1 MVEATTEQVS
11 TNETAAEQQPVTAA
25 PEEESKAVVPAS
37 KTQNR
42 HPRTLR
48 EQFNHGISLKEE
60 GNLAYKAKDYSAAIK
75 CYALV
80 RTFLRPFMPRED
92 GQDQSQFVNMF
103 SQADESDDKLT
114 KAEIKQAI
122 QVQASTFLNLS
133 ICWFLKEQ
141 WQKSIDRATESI
153 QLQKNVK
160 AYYRRAQGYAKIR
173 DFWRAA
179 ADLKEAI
186 SMDKT
191 DPNNFAQ
198 ELARF
203 EAMGA

>member
-92 GQDQSQFVNMF
+92 G
-103 SQADESDDKLT
+103 
-114 KAEIKQAI
+114 
-122 QVQASTFLNLS
+122 
-133 ICWFLKEQ
+133 
-141 WQKSIDRATESI
+141 
-153 QLQKNVK
+153 
-160 AYYRRAQGYAKIR
+160 
-173 DFWRAA
+173 
-179 ADLKEAI
+179 
-186 SMDKT
+186 
-191 DPNNFAQ
+191 
-198 ELARF
+198 
-203 EAMGA
+203 